1 MEDFKKAAELLKK
14 EYDAYWRGGLS
25 LNEDEDL
32 FLERQWLRARDLLDK
47 FEFPWID
54 GRNKKV
60 ELSIALY
67 LLDKEKIKKVNAMI
81 NNKAFW

>member
-32 FLERQWLRARDLLDK
+32 FLERQ
-47 FEFPWID
+47 
-54 GRNKKV
+54 
-60 ELSIALY
+60 
-67 LLDKEKIKKVNAMI
+67 
-81 NNKAFW
+81 